1 MFVQECQTVPA
12 ADPIPSHP
20 DGQRWEGIERPYEAE
35 DVERLRGWVVVEHTL
50 ARLGAEKLWRLL
62 KDRPYVAALGAST
75 GNQAVQQVRAGLEAI
90 YLSGWQV
97 AADAN
102 LARQMYPDQGLYPV
116 NSVPE
121 VVRGINAAL
130 LRADQIDHAE
140 GRDEID
146 WLVPIVA
153 DMEAGF
159 GGHLNV
165 FELTK
170 AMIEA
175 GASGVPLEDQLAPE
189 KKCGHMGGK
198 VLLPTSWAIRNLVAA
213 RLAADV
219 CDVPTIIVARTD
231 ADAADMLISD
241 ADERDHEFITGER
254 TSEGFFRTEAGI
266 EQAIARG
273 IAYAPYADLVWCE
286 TAKPDLEEAER
297 FALEVHEA
305 HPGKLLAYNCSPSFN
320 WKGKLDDETIASFQ
334 ADLGE
339 LGYAFQF
346 IPLAGF
352 HTLNHSMFEL
362 AHGYREQGMSAYA
375 ELQQAEFANEDKG

>member
-1 MFVQECQTVPA
+1 VSA
-12 ADPIPSHP
+12 AATDPIPAHS
-20 DGQRWEGIERPYEAE
+20 DEQRWEGVERPYEAE
-35 DVERLRGWVVVEHTL
+35 DVERLRGSVVVEHTL

-62 KDRPYVAALGAST
+62 KERPYVAALGAST

-121 VVRGINAAL
+121 VVRAINSAL

-140 GRDEID
+140 GNDEID

-175 GASGVPLEDQLAPE
+175 GAAGLHLEDQLASESPPASSGSCRWHAPARPG
-189 KKCGHMGGK
+189 CG
-198 VLLPTSWAIRNLVAA
+198 
-213 RLAADV
+213 
-219 CDVPTIIVARTD
+219 
-231 ADAADMLISD
+231 
-241 ADERDHEFITGER
+241 
-254 TSEGFFRTEAGI
+254 
-266 EQAIARG
+266 
-273 IAYAPYADLVWCE
+273 
-286 TAKPDLEEAER
+286 
-297 FALEVHEA
+297 
-305 HPGKLLAYNCSPSFN
+305 
-320 WKGKLDDETIASFQ
+320 
-334 ADLGE
+334 
-339 LGYAFQF
+339 
-346 IPLAGF
+346 
-352 HTLNHSMFEL
+352 
-362 AHGYREQGMSAYA
+362 
-375 ELQQAEFANEDKG
+375 